1 MQSTLTLHG
10 HGRLLLDALSP
21 TRRAVAKNPYA
32 RYGSQNP
39 HAYWKLETGNRKLG
53 ELVKLELSKL
63 GKLDVLETGGVAVDA
78 RRRQRERGHRCCQYS
93 HLAIRLARQARYM
106 ATAGVLRLRSN

>member
-1 MQSTLTLHG
+1 METE
-10 HGRLLLDALSP
+10 
-21 TRRAVAKNPYA
+21 N
-32 RYGSQNP
+32 
-39 HAYWKLETGNRKLG
+39 WK
-53 ELVKLELSKL
+53 LVKLELSKL

-106 ATAGVLRLRSN
+106 ATAGVLAWLELASGV

>member
-1 MQSTLTLHG
+1 MG
-10 HGRLLLDALSP
+10 GKP
-21 TRRAVAKNPYA
+21 TRL
-32 RYGSQNP
+32 
-39 HAYWKLETGNRKLG
+39 LETGNWK
-53 ELVKLELSKL
+53 LVKLELSKL

-106 ATAGVLRLRSN
+106 ATAGVLRLLLSN